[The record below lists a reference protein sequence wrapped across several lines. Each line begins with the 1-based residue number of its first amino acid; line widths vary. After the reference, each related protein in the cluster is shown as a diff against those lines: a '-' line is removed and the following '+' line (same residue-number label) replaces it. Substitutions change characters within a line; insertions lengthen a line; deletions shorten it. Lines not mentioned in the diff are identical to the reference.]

1 MDAQSLVQA
10 YNYTSEIIHNQ
21 LTNITHEESLLQFI
35 EGGHSINWLLGHIV
49 SSRSIPL
56 QRVNAEPVWSDDM
69 RARYRNGSDPIHED
83 EPDVLQLSVLME
95 LFDQTHERL
104 ISGLEQLTISQLRA
118 SSDYDNNTI
127 FESFLYF
134 HFHETYHVGQMTM
147 VAEYLGKPATYLNLN
162 TK

>member
-1 MDAQSLVQA
+1 
-10 YNYTSEIIHNQ
+10 
-21 LTNITHEESLLQFI
+21 
-35 EGGHSINWLLGHIV
+35 
-49 SSRSIPL
+49 
-56 QRVNAEPVWSDDM
+56 M

-118 SSDYDNNTI
+118 SSNYDNNTI